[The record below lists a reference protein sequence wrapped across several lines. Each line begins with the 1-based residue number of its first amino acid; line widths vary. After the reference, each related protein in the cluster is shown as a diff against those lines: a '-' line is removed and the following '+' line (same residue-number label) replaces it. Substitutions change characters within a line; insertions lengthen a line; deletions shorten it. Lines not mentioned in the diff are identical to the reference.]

1 MPVDITRARKRDTI
15 ILSVLVALGV
25 IVALVAG
32 EFVLRHWL
40 DSGAREGSSPGSHAT
55 ARSSAPSITSIQ
67 QPEPEPAPAANP
79 SFPSL
84 NRLGCKPGDSRCS
97 GKRSHPTPSK
107 PPANAVAS
115 SREPEPSSAQGPPEP
130 PAAAQQSRT
139 QEDPRDAEER
149 LRATEDS
156 QAQLVALEREELDH
170 LTGRANLVFDR
181 VAAAQRQQPAQGR
194 QLRDD
199 LAFGQQRLQSD
210 LNQAEAALKTADVQ
224 GAQKYMDMAKSEIE
238 KLGKL
243 LARQ

>member
-1 MPVDITRARKRDTI
+1 MPLDITRARKRDTV

-25 IVALVAG
+25 IAALVAG
-32 EFVLRHWL
+32 EFALRHWMGT
-40 DSGAREGSSPGSHAT
+40 GASEGSSRASYAT
-55 ARSSAPSITSIQ
+55 APASAPSAGQAAPS
-67 QPEPEPAPAANP
+67 PAPAANP
-79 SFPSL
+79 SYPSMHQL
-84 NRLGCKPGDSRCS
+84 ECKPGDSRCL
-97 GKRSHPTPSK
+97 GKRPHSAPSK

-115 SREPEPSSAQGPPEP
+115 SNESQPSKAQEQNEP
-130 PAAAQQSRT
+130 PVVAQSRA
-139 QEDPRDAEER
+139 QEDPRDAEEK
-149 LRATEDS
+149 LRATLDS

-210 LNQAEAALKTADVQ
+210 LNLAEAALKAADVQ